1 MTVADRS
8 GLGAP
13 GRGVFVTGAS
23 SGIGAAVAVEW
34 ARAGYVVAGASRRGT
49 VPPGEGKLAP
59 VRLDVNDHAAMAT
72 AIDEF
77 ATASGG
83 LAGVVHCA
91 GYQEFSPSSDLS
103 MDDLRAVLETNL
115 VSAVRIAQLARPHLA
130 GPGGFVAFIGSFYAD
145 LGVPGSLAYSAS
157 KAALASVTRTLAV
170 EWAADGVALVNFA
183 PGYVETGLNE
193 EYLADP
199 ENRARLE
206 RRIPV
211 GRVGTA
217 DEIARLV
224 VAVLTADCQF
234 LTGETIT
241 IDGAQGRRL

>member
-1 MTVADRS
+1 MADRM
-8 GLGAP
+8 GPVVP
-13 GRGVFVTGAS
+13 GRGIFVAGAS

-49 VPPGEGKLAP
+49 VPTAEGKLTP
-59 VRLDVNDHAAMAT
+59 VRLDVTDHGAMA
-72 AIDEF
+72 AALDDF
-77 ATASGG
+77 AAASGG
-83 LAGVVHCA
+83 LAGVVYCA
-91 GYQEFSPSSDLS
+91 GYQEFTPSAELS
-103 MDDLRAVLETNL
+103 MDGLRAVLETNL
-115 VSAVRIAQLARPHLA
+115 VSAVRLAQLARSHLA
-130 GPGGFVAFIGSFYAD
+130 DHGGFVAFIGSFYAN

-170 EWAADGVALVNFA
+170 EWAAAGIAAVNFA
-183 PGYVETGLNE
+183 PGYVETELNAD
-193 EYLADP
+193 YLADP
-199 ENRARLE
+199 DHRARIE

-217 DEIARLV
+217 AEIGRLI
-224 VAVLTADCQF
+224 VAVLTADCRF

>member
-1 MTVADRS
+1 MADRT
-8 GLGAP
+8 GPGAP
-13 GRGVFVTGAS
+13 GQGVFVTGAS

-34 ARAGYVVAGASRRGT
+34 ARAGYLVAGASRRGT
-49 VPPGEGKLAP
+49 VPPAEGKLTP
-59 VRLDVNDHAAMAT
+59 VRLDVTDHEAMAV
-72 AIDEF
+72 AIDDF
-77 ATASGG
+77 AAAAGG

-91 GYQEFSPSSDLS
+91 GFQEFAPSAELS
-103 MDDLRAVLETNL
+103 MDGLRAALETNL
-115 VSAVRIAQLARPHLA
+115 VSAVRVAQLARPHLA
-130 GPGGFVAFIGSFYAD
+130 EHHGGFVAFIGSFYAD

-170 EWAADGVALVNFA
+170 EWAASGIAVVNFA

-193 EYLADP
+193 DYLADP
-199 ENRARLE
+199 DNRARLE

-217 DEIARLV
+217 GEIGRLL
-224 VAVLTADCQF
+224 VAVLTADCRF

>member
-1 MTVADRS
+1 MADRM
-8 GLGAP
+8 GPGVP
-13 GRGVFVTGAS
+13 GRGIFVAGAS

-49 VPPGEGKLAP
+49 VPTAEGKLTP
-59 VRLDVNDHAAMAT
+59 VRLDVTDHGAMSAAL
-72 AIDEF
+72 DDF
-77 ATASGG
+77 AAGSGG
-83 LAGVVHCA
+83 LAGVVYCA
-91 GYQEFSPSSDLS
+91 GYQEFTPSAELS
-103 MDDLRAVLETNL
+103 TDGLRAVLETNL
-115 VSAVRIAQLARPHLA
+115 VSAVRLAQLARPHLA
-130 GPGGFVAFIGSFYAD
+130 DHGGFVAFIGSFYAD

-170 EWAADGVALVNFA
+170 EWAAAGIAVVNFA
-183 PGYVETGLNE
+183 PGYVETELNAD
-193 EYLADP
+193 YLADP
-199 ENRARLE
+199 DNRARIE

-217 DEIARLV
+217 AEIGRLI
-224 VAVLTADCQF
+224 VAVLTADCRF

>member
-1 MTVADRS
+1 MADRM
-8 GLGAP
+8 GAGAP

-34 ARAGYVVAGASRRGT
+34 AKAGYVVAGASRRGT
-49 VPPGEGKLAP
+49 VPSAEGKLTP
-59 VRLDVNDHAAMAT
+59 VRLDVTDHDAMA
-72 AIDEF
+72 AAVDEF
-77 ATASGG
+77 AVASGG

-91 GYQEFSPSSDLS
+91 GYQEFTPSAELS
-103 MDDLRAVLETNL
+103 MDGLRAVLDTNL
-115 VSAVRIAQLARPHLA
+115 VSAVRLAQLARPHLA
-130 GPGGFVAFIGSFYAD
+130 DHGGFVAFIGSFYAD

-170 EWAADGVALVNFA
+170 EWADAGIAVVNFA

-217 DEIARLV
+217 AEIGRLM
-224 VAVLTADCQF
+224 VAVLTADCRF

>member
-1 MTVADRS
+1 MADRT
-8 GLGAP
+8 GPDAP

-49 VPPGEGKLAP
+49 VPPAEGKLTP
-59 VRLDVNDHAAMAT
+59 VRLDVTDHEAMAV
-72 AIDEF
+72 AIDDF
-77 ATASGG
+77 AGAAGG

-91 GYQEFSPSSDLS
+91 GFQEFAPSAELS
-103 MDDLRAVLETNL
+103 MDGLRAVLETNL
-115 VSAVRIAQLARPHLA
+115 VSAVRVAQLARPHLA
-130 GPGGFVAFIGSFYAD
+130 DHHGGFVAFIGSFYAD

-170 EWAADGVALVNFA
+170 EWAASGIAVVNFA
-183 PGYVETGLNE
+183 PGYVETGLNVD
-193 EYLADP
+193 YLADP
-199 ENRARLE
+199 DNRARLE

-217 DEIARLV
+217 GEIGRLV
-224 VAVLTADCQF
+224 VAVLTAECRF

>member
-1 MTVADRS
+1 MADRM
-8 GLGAP
+8 GPGVP
-13 GRGVFVTGAS
+13 GRGIFVAGAS

-49 VPPGEGKLAP
+49 VPTAEGKLTP
-59 VRLDVNDHAAMAT
+59 VRLNVTDHGAMA
-72 AIDEF
+72 AALDDF
-77 ATASGG
+77 AAASGG

-91 GYQEFSPSSDLS
+91 GYQEFTPSAELS
-103 MDDLRAVLETNL
+103 MDGLRAVLETNL
-115 VSAVRIAQLARPHLA
+115 VSAVRLAQLARPHLA
-130 GPGGFVAFIGSFYAD
+130 DHGGFVAFIGSFYAN

-170 EWAADGVALVNFA
+170 EWAAAGIAVVNFA
-183 PGYVETGLNE
+183 PGYVETGLNAD
-193 EYLADP
+193 YLADP
-199 ENRARLE
+199 DNRARIE

-217 DEIARLV
+217 AEIGRLI
-224 VAVLTADCQF
+224 VAVLTADCRF

>member
-1 MTVADRS
+1 MADRM
-8 GLGAP
+8 GPGVP
-13 GRGVFVTGAS
+13 GRGIFVAGAS

-49 VPPGEGKLAP
+49 VPTAEGKLTP
-59 VRLDVNDHAAMAT
+59 VRLDVTDHGAMA
-72 AIDEF
+72 AAVDDF
-77 ATASGG
+77 AAASGG

-91 GYQEFSPSSDLS
+91 GYQEFTPSAELS
-103 MDDLRAVLETNL
+103 MDGLRAVLETNL
-115 VSAVRIAQLARPHLA
+115 VSAVRLAQLARPHLA
-130 GPGGFVAFIGSFYAD
+130 DHGGFVAFIGSFYAD

-170 EWAADGVALVNFA
+170 EWAAAGIAVVNFA
-183 PGYVETGLNE
+183 PGYVETELNAD
-193 EYLADP
+193 YLADP
-199 ENRARLE
+199 DNRARIE

-217 DEIARLV
+217 AEIGRLI
-224 VAVLTADCQF
+224 VAVLTADCRF

>member
-1 MTVADRS
+1 MADRT
-8 GLGAP
+8 GPDEP

-34 ARAGYVVAGASRRGT
+34 AKAGYVVAGASRRGT
-49 VPPGEGKLAP
+49 VPPAAGKLTP
-59 VRLDVNDHAAMAT
+59 VRLDVTDHVATAT

-77 ATASGG
+77 AAASGG

-91 GYQEFSPSSDLS
+91 GYQQFTASADLP
-103 MDDLRAVLETNL
+103 MDGLRAVLETNL
-115 VSAVRIAQLARPHLA
+115 VSAVRIAQLARPQLA
-130 GPGGFVAFIGSFYAD
+130 EHGGFIAFIGSFYAE

-170 EWAADGVALVNFA
+170 EWAASGIALVNFA

-199 ENRARLE
+199 DNRGRIE

-224 VAVLTADCQF
+224 VAVLTADCRF

-241 IDGAQGRRL
+241 IDGGQGRRL

>member
-8 GLGAP
+8 GPAAP

-49 VPPGEGKLAP
+49 VPQGEGKLAP
-59 VRLDVNDHAAMAT
+59 VRLDVNDHAALAT

-77 ATASGG
+77 AAASGG

-91 GYQEFSPSSDLS
+91 GYQEFRPSADLS

-115 VSAVRIAQLARPHLA
+115 VSAVQIAQLARPHLA

-170 EWAADGVALVNFA
+170 EWAADGIAVVNFA

-199 ENRARLE
+199 ANRARIE

-224 VAVLTADCQF
+224 VAVLTADCRF